1 MDNLRGRLS
10 IFAKTGTDW
19 QIWRMDQTPPLPT
32 PLSSPS
38 PPPETPP
45 EEFRSGFI
53 ALIGRPNVGKSTLLN
68 HLVGHKVAIT
78 SPVAQTTR
86 RRLRGILTRST
97 AQLIFVDTPGIHK
110 PHHLLGERL
119 VRSARD
125 VIGQVDV
132 VLLLVNGSEPA
143 GRGDAFIVDL
153 LKRTRAPVHLAL
165 NHWDLVDPSQTEQ
178 QLESYRQLVR
188 EATNEEE
195 HACPWPLHPIS
206 ALTGLGTD
214 SLLESLERDLPIG
227 PCLYPPETVSDQSEQ
242 TLLAE
247 LIREQV
253 LHQTRE
259 EVPHSVAVQVERIVE
274 DPKPARD
281 GKVRLAVLATVLV
294 ERQSQK
300 IILIGRGGQMLRTI
314 GSGARQQMEAL
325 LGTPVYLELFVKVSP
340 HWRRSPA
347 RLAELGYGMQD

>member
-1 MDNLRGRLS
+1 M
-10 IFAKTGTDW
+10 
-19 QIWRMDQTPPLPT
+19 PPP
-32 PLSSPS
+32 PFDAASPS
-38 PPPETPP
+38 PQPDEPAQS
-45 EEFRSGFI
+45 FRSGFI

-68 HLVGHKVAIT
+68 RLVGQKVAIT

-119 VRSARD
+119 VRSAREA
-125 VIGQVDV
+125 IGEVDV
-132 VLLLVNGSEPA
+132 VLLLVKGCEPA

-153 LKRTRAPVHLAL
+153 LKRCPVPVHVAL
-165 NHWDLVDPSQTEQ
+165 NHWDVVDPSRAEQ
-178 QLESYRQLVR
+178 LQDSYRQLLAG
-188 EATNEEE
+188 EGDGQE
-195 HACPWPLHPIS
+195 PSGSWPLHPIS
-206 ALTGLGTD
+206 ALTGLGTEE
-214 SLLESLERDLPIG
+214 LLASLEQELPIG

-259 EVPHSVAVQVERIVE
+259 EVPHSVAVQIDRIVDDE
-274 DPKPARD
+274 QPAKGGKPR
-281 GKVRLAVLATVLV
+281 VAVLASVMV

-300 IILIGRGGQMLRTI
+300 AILIGRGGQMLRTI
-314 GSGARQQMEAL
+314 GTGARKQMEVL
-325 LGTPVYLELFVKVSP
+325 LGSPVYLELFVKVVP
-340 HWRRSPA
+340 HWRRSAA
-347 RLAELGYGMQD
+347 RLTELGYGMVD